1 MMKLEANGVFYESYR
16 LNYRSINVNLYF
28 CTIVIITEVAEMSVI
43 LVSAVQE
50 EVAQF
55 SITVMQMLQMIKQS
69 SKYLIISIF
78 SQKTD

>member
-1 MMKLEANGVFYESYR
+1 M
-16 LNYRSINVNLYF
+16 NLYF
-28 CTIVIITEVAEMSVI
+28 CTIVIIMEVAEMSVI
-43 LVSAVQE
+43 LVSAVQA

-69 SKYLIISIF
+69 SKYLIILIF

>member
-1 MMKLEANGVFYESYR
+1 M
-16 LNYRSINVNLYF
+16 NLYF

>member
-28 CTIVIITEVAEMSVI
+28 CTIVIIMEVAEMSVI
-43 LVSAVQE
+43 LVSAEQE

-69 SKYLIISIF
+69 SKYLIILIF